1 MSQASPYLLH
11 GHSEIAP
18 LVVVQA
24 TIIDDAHTCMD
35 CIEQRMRQLR
45 VCNNSTVWDDL
56 ENMLVASLP
65 TKFKTPNIERYTSID
80 CPRIDLRIDNTMI
93 KAHGLDESQMITL
106 FPPSLSGA
114 A

>member
-1 MSQASPYLLH
+1 MPQASPYLLH

-18 LVVVQA
+18 PVVVQA
-24 TIIDDAHTCMD
+24 TIIDDAHARMD

-45 VCNNSTVWDDL
+45 VSNSSTIWDDL

-65 TKFKTPNIERYTSID
+65 TKFKMPNIERYTSID